1 MLDADILGKDCLLYF
16 RQGAVIVIIVVLGW
30 RGREWRFGCTCKFDM
45 GLFGVVG
52 NSADLGHGGGNTVK
66 GPVFEGIN

>member
-1 MLDADILGKDCLLYF
+1 M
-16 RQGAVIVIIVVLGW
+16 VIIVVL
-30 RGREWRFGCTCKFDM
+30 EWRDRGWQFGYTGKFDK

>member
-1 MLDADILGKDCLLYF
+1 MLDVDILCKDCLFCF
-16 RQGAVIVIIVVLGW
+16 RQGAGMGIIVVLGY
-30 RGREWRFGCTCKFDM
+30 RGRGWRFGYTGKFDK